1 MLTFVV
7 GESNMENPVKFRRIG
22 MRKDFEE
29 CIKNGGRLR
38 IKQLKNNKSI
48 KICYDK
54 EGNSFSGGITI
65 NKPVEE
71 HKEKKVERQQPQPQQ
86 SQQQQV
92 EVSKDMS
99 KSLLEKLVELQ
110 KHINTHYHT

>member
-1 MLTFVV
+1 
-7 GESNMENPVKFRRIG
+7 

-48 KICYDK
+48 RICYDK

-65 NKPVEE
+65 NKPVEDS
-71 HKEKKVERQQPQPQQ
+71 KEKKVEKQQ
-86 SQQQQV
+86 SQPQQQQV
-92 EVSKDMS
+92 EVSKDVS

-110 KHINTHYHT
+110 NHINTHYHT